1 MTGRS
6 ALLRVV
12 GTGVLDRC
20 AFEPPDRT
28 IIVRLS
34 PLSKDSVQKLL
45 TEFELPH
52 NIVEQAHVVHALT
65 GGIPLA
71 VYVVAIYLAVNRAR
85 VGLVQ
90 DALPGILYA
99 LLQTCMTALSPG
111 DIGTFKTCVEMAWAG
126 LYFTDNMSLSGE
138 AITSVIARLG
148 IFRGPDEFKPGGL
161 VHYQLVVP
169 PFVALTHLP
178 SVRSLFA
185 IKEQDEK
192 GSRLEA

>member
-111 DIGTFKTCVEMAWAG
+111 DI
-126 LYFTDNMSLSGE
+126 
-138 AITSVIARLG
+138 
-148 IFRGPDEFKPGGL
+148 
-161 VHYQLVVP
+161 
-169 PFVALTHLP
+169 
-178 SVRSLFA
+178 
-185 IKEQDEK
+185 
-192 GSRLEA
+192 